1 MEGWEPSFPSRR
13 LRNTGDNSAVYDAA
27 VMRRT
32 KIIATLGPATD
43 RPEVLR
49 GVLKNGADVLR
60 LNFSH
65 GDWELR
71 HQRIAEVRR
80 MAAELG
86 RCVALLGDLQGPKIR
101 IASFRSGPVRLV
113 NGEDFFIDSDL
124 DANAGDIHGVGVNIT
139 TLSEDVVPGDTLLLD
154 DGNVEL
160 TVQKIRGRRVS
171 CKVVHGGVVSDHKG
185 VNKRGG
191 GLLVVPALTE
201 EDRVDLKLAAEAGL
215 DWIALSFVRDGA
227 DIETA
232 RRLIAEA
239 GSSAHIIAKI
249 ERAEALDNLDEI
261 LDVSDAVMVARGDLG
276 VETGYEGLI
285 GLQKSIIRRA
295 RHRHRVVITATQMM
309 ESMIDRP
316 MPTRAEVSDVS
327 NAVMDGTDAVML
339 SAESAVG
346 QFAAEAVAAMASIC
360 QGAEA
365 WMPAR
370 METSPVTEGAFKR
383 VDEGIAKAAMYAAN
397 HMDVCAIAAL
407 TESGATALWMSRI
420 RSDLPIFA
428 LTRHPATQRR
438 VTLYRGV
445 VPVAFDVTETQADK
459 LFRAIFE
466 RLRDVGGLQA
476 GDLAIITKGAI
487 MGVSGHTD
495 SLTILP
501 VEA

>member
-1 MEGWEPSFPSRR
+1 MRLKRRDTTLVRFP
-13 LRNTGDNSAVYDAA
+13 DPAVYDAA
-27 VMRRT
+27 IMRRT

-43 RPEVLR
+43 RPDVLR
-49 GVLKNGADVLR
+49 GVINNGADVLR

-65 GDWELR
+65 GDWDV
-71 HQRIAEVRR
+71 HYQRIAAVRKT
-80 MAAELG
+80 AEELG

-101 IASFRSGPVRLV
+101 IATFRDGPVRLED
-113 NGEDFFIDSDL
+113 GADFFIDSDL
-124 DANAGDIHGVGVNIT
+124 DADAGDIHGVGLNIT
-139 TLSEDVVPGDTLLLD
+139 TLSEDVMLGDTLLLD

-160 TVQKIRGRRVS
+160 RVHGIRGRRVQ
-171 CKVVHGGVVSDHKG
+171 CRVVHGGVVSDHKG

-191 GLLVVPALTE
+191 GLLAVPALTE
-201 EDRVDLKLAAEAGL
+201 EDRVDLALAAKAGL

-227 DIETA
+227 DIEKA
-232 RRLIAEA
+232 RALIKEA
-239 GSSAHIIAKI
+239 GGSAHIIAKI
-249 ERAEALDNLDEI
+249 ERSEALDNLDNI
-261 LDVSDAVMVARGDLG
+261 LDVTDAVMVARGDLG

-295 RHRHRVVITATQMM
+295 RHRHRVAITATQMM

-346 QFAAEAVAAMASIC
+346 QYAPEAVAAMASVC

-370 METSPVTEGAFKR
+370 METSPVTEGAFER
-383 VDEGIAKAAMYAAN
+383 VDEGIAKSAMYAAN
-397 HMDVCAIAAL
+397 HMEVRAIAAL

-445 VPVAFDVTETQADK
+445 VPVGFDVTDTHADK
-459 LFRAIFE
+459 LFRAVFK
-466 RLRDVGGLQA
+466 RLEEAGGLES
-476 GDLAIITKGAI
+476 GDLVIITMGAI
-487 MGVSGHTD
+487 MGVSGHTN
-495 SLTILP
+495 SLTVLP
-501 VEA
+501 LEV

>member
-1 MEGWEPSFPSRR
+1 
-13 LRNTGDNSAVYDAA
+13 
-27 VMRRT
+27 MRRT

-49 GVLKNGADVLR
+49 GVLQNGADALR

-65 GDWELR
+65 GDWDMR
-71 HQRIAEVRR
+71 YRRISEVRT
-80 MAAELG
+80 MARELG

-101 IASFRSGPVRLV
+101 ISCFRDGPVRLV
-113 NGEDFFIDSDL
+113 DGEEFFLDPELDVNGGDL
-124 DANAGDIHGVGVNIT
+124 RGVGLNIS

-160 TVQKIRGRRVS
+160 TVQKIRGSRVH
-171 CKVVHGGVVSDHKG
+171 CRVVHGGVVSDHKG

-191 GLLVVPALTE
+191 GLLAVPALTE
-201 EDRVDLKLAAEAGL
+201 EDREDLVLAAQAGL

-227 DIETA
+227 DIQDA
-232 RRLIAEA
+232 RKLIQEA
-239 GSSAHIIAKI
+239 GGSAHIVAKI
-249 ERAEALDNLDEI
+249 ERSEALDNLDDI
-261 LDVSDAVMVARGDLG
+261 LDVTDAVMVARGDLG

-346 QFAAEAVAAMASIC
+346 EYAAEAVAAMASIC
-360 QGAEA
+360 EGAEA

-370 METSPVTEGAFKR
+370 METSPVTEGAFER

-397 HMDVCAIAAL
+397 HMDVRAIAAL
-407 TESGATALWMSRI
+407 TESGSTALWMSRI

-428 LTRHPATQRR
+428 LTRHPGTQRR

-466 RLRDVGGLQA
+466 RLREAGGMQS
-476 GDLAIITKGAI
+476 GDLVIITKGAI
-487 MGVSGHTD
+487 MGISGHTD
-495 SLTILP
+495 SLTVLP

>member
-1 MEGWEPSFPSRR
+1 
-13 LRNTGDNSAVYDAA
+13 
-27 VMRRT
+27 MRRT

-49 GVLKNGADVLR
+49 GVLENGADVLR

-65 GDWELR
+65 GDWDLR
-71 HQRIAEVRR
+71 YRQIAEVRA
-80 MAAELG
+80 MAEELG

-113 NGEDFFIDSDL
+113 NGEQFFLDSDL
-124 DANAGDIHGVGVNIT
+124 DPDAGDVHGVGVNIT
-139 TLSEDVVPGDTLLLD
+139 TLSEDVAPGDTLLLD

-160 TVQKIRGRRVS
+160 TVQEIQGKRVN
-171 CKVVHGGVVSDHKG
+171 CQVVHGGVVSDHKG

-191 GLLVVPALTE
+191 GLLAVPALTE
-201 EDRVDLKLAAEAGL
+201 EDRADLKLAAEAGL

-239 GSSAHIIAKI
+239 GGSAHIIAKI
-249 ERAEALDNLDEI
+249 ERSEALDNLDDI
-261 LDVSDAVMVARGDLG
+261 LDSADAVMVARGDLG

-295 RHRHRVVITATQMM
+295 RHRHRVAITATQMM

-316 MPTRAEVSDVS
+316 TPTRAEVSDVS

-346 QFAAEAVAAMASIC
+346 KFAAEAVAAMASVC

-365 WMPAR
+365 WMPVR
-370 METSPVTEGAFKR
+370 METSPVTEGAFER
-383 VDEGIAKAAMYAAN
+383 VDEGIAKAAMYASN
-397 HMDVCAIAAL
+397 HMEVKALAAL
-407 TESGATALWMSRI
+407 TESGATALWMSGI

-459 LFRAIFE
+459 LFRAIFK
-466 RLRDVGGLQA
+466 RLREAGGLQE
-476 GDLAIITKGAI
+476 GDLVIITKGAI
-487 MGVSGHTD
+487 TGVSGHTD
-495 SLTILP
+495 SLTVLP
-501 VEA
+501 VET

>member
-1 MEGWEPSFPSRR
+1 MFG
-13 LRNTGDNSAVYDAA
+13 VYDSAL
-27 VMRRT
+27 MRRT

-49 GVLKNGADVLR
+49 GVLENGADALR

-65 GDWELR
+65 GDWDVR
-71 HQRIAEVRR
+71 YRRIAEARAA
-80 MAAELG
+80 AAELG

-101 IASFRSGPVRLV
+101 IARFADGPVRL
-113 NGEDFFIDSDL
+113 EDGAEFFFDPEL
-124 DANAGDIHGVGVNIT
+124 DPDAGDVHGVGLNFI
-139 TLSEDVVPGDTLLLD
+139 TLSDDVAPGDTLLMD

-160 TVQKIRGRRVS
+160 KVQQTRGSRVH
-171 CKVVHGGVVSDHKG
+171 CGVVHGGVVSDHKG

-191 GLLVVPALTE
+191 GLLAAPALTE
-201 EDRVDLKLAAEAGL
+201 EDRRDLKLAAEAKL
-215 DWIALSFVRDGA
+215 DWIAVSFVRDRA

-232 RRLIAEA
+232 RRLIREA
-239 GSSAHIIAKI
+239 GGTAHIVAKI
-249 ERAEALDNLDEI
+249 ERSEALDNLDEI
-261 LDVSDAVMVARGDLG
+261 LDAADAVMVARGDLG
-276 VETGYEGLI
+276 IETGYEGLI
-285 GLQKSIIRRA
+285 GQQKLIIRRA

-346 QFAAEAVAAMASIC
+346 EYAAEAVSAMASIC
-360 QGAEA
+360 RGAEA

-370 METSPVTEGAFKR
+370 METSPVTEGAFER

-397 HMDVCAIAAL
+397 HMDVRAIAAL

-420 RSDLPIFA
+420 RSDIPIFA
-428 LTRHPATQRR
+428 LTRHAGTQRR

-445 VPVAFDVTETQADK
+445 VPVGFDVTETRPDK
-459 LFRAIFE
+459 LFRAVFE
-466 RLRDVGGLQA
+466 RLRDEGGLEA
-476 GDLAIITKGAI
+476 GDLVIITKGAI
-487 MGVSGHTD
+487 TGVSGHTD
-495 SLTILP
+495 SMTVLP
-501 VEA
+501 IED

>member
-1 MEGWEPSFPSRR
+1 M
-13 LRNTGDNSAVYDAA
+13 YDAGL
-27 VMRRT
+27 MRRT

-43 RPEVLR
+43 RSGVLR
-49 GVLKNGADVLR
+49 GVIENGADALR

-65 GDWELR
+65 GDWETR
-71 HQRIAEVRR
+71 YRRIAAVRA
-80 MAAELG
+80 MAEELG

-101 IASFRSGPVRLV
+101 IAGFRDGPVRLV
-113 NGEDFFIDSDL
+113 DGEEFFLDSGL
-124 DANAGDIHGVGVNIT
+124 DPNAGDVHGVGLNIT
-139 TLSEDVVPGDTLLLD
+139 TLSEDVTPGDILLLD

-160 TVQKIRGRRVS
+160 RVQEIRGKRVS
-171 CKVVHGGVVSDHKG
+171 CRVVHGGVVSDHKG

-191 GLLVVPALTE
+191 GLLAVPALTD
-201 EDRVDLKLAAEAGL
+201 EDREDLKLAAEAGF
-215 DWIALSFVRDGA
+215 DWIAVSFVRDGG

-239 GSSAHIIAKI
+239 GGFAHIIAKI
-249 ERAEALDNLDEI
+249 ERSEALDNLDEI
-261 LDVSDAVMVARGDLG
+261 LDVADAVMVARGDLG

-295 RHRHRVVITATQMM
+295 RHRHRIVITATQMM

-346 QFAAEAVAAMASIC
+346 EFAPEAVAAMGSIC

-365 WMPAR
+365 WMPAG
-370 METSPVTEGAFKR
+370 TGASPVTEGAFKR

-397 HMDVCAIAAL
+397 HMDVRALAAL

-428 LTRHPATQRR
+428 LTRHSATQRR

-445 VPVAFDVTETQADK
+445 VPVAFDVTDTRPDK

-466 RLRDVGGLQA
+466 RLREAGGLKA
-476 GDLAIITKGAI
+476 GDLVIITKGALT
-487 MGVSGHTD
+487 GVSGHTD
-495 SLTILP
+495 SLTVLP
-501 VEA
+501 IEV

>member
-1 MEGWEPSFPSRR
+1 
-13 LRNTGDNSAVYDAA
+13 
-27 VMRRT
+27 MRRT

-49 GVLKNGADVLR
+49 GVLQNGADALR

-65 GDWELR
+65 GDWDAR
-71 HQRIAEVRR
+71 YRRIAEVRA
-80 MAAELG
+80 MAGELG

-101 IASFRSGPVRLV
+101 ISCFRNGPVRLV
-113 NGEDFFIDSDL
+113 DGEEFFLDPEL
-124 DANAGDIHGVGVNIT
+124 DANGGDLRGVGLNIS

-160 TVQKIRGRRVS
+160 TVQKINRPRVH
-171 CKVVHGGVVSDHKG
+171 CRVVHGGVVSDHKG

-191 GLLVVPALTE
+191 GLLAVPALTE
-201 EDRVDLKLAAEAGL
+201 EDREDLVLAAEAGL

-227 DIETA
+227 DIQDA
-232 RRLIAEA
+232 RKLIQEA
-239 GSSAHIIAKI
+239 GGSAHIVAKI
-249 ERAEALDNLDEI
+249 ERSEALDNLDEI
-261 LDVSDAVMVARGDLG
+261 LDVTDAVMVARGDLG

-346 QFAAEAVAAMASIC
+346 DYAAEAVAAMASVC

-370 METSPVTEGAFKR
+370 MEASPVTEGAFER

-397 HMDVCAIAAL
+397 HMDVRAIAAL

-428 LTRHPATQRR
+428 LTRHPGTQRR

-445 VPVAFDVTETQADK
+445 VPVAFDVTETRADK
-459 LFRAIFE
+459 LFRAIFQ
-466 RLRDVGGLQA
+466 RLREAGGLQA
-476 GDLAIITKGAI
+476 GDLVIITKGAI
-487 MGVSGHTD
+487 MGISGHTD
-495 SLTILP
+495 SLTVLP